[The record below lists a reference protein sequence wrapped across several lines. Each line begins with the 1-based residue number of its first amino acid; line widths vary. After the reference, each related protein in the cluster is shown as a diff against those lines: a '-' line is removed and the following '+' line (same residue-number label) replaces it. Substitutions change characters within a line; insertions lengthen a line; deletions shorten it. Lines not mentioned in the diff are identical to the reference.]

1 MKLITYVMKKIILVL
16 VSIAFLASGF
26 VVMNAMEKVQTDV
39 TITEWEVPWEDSRP
53 RDPYVAPD
61 GDIWFVG
68 QRSHYVAEFDPDTEE
83 FRKFDLEDGAGP
95 HTVIVDDN
103 GTPWYAGNRANHIG
117 KVNPETGDIEKY
129 MMPDNNS
136 ARDPHTMTFDNQGD
150 IWFTSQGANSVGKL
164 DMDTGEPEIIEVPT
178 QRARPYGI
186 IMDQNMERPWIVLFG
201 TNKLATVNPETM
213 ELKEIALPNEDAR
226 PRRLAQTSDGSIWYG
241 DYARGY
247 IGQYNPEDESFEEW
261 EMPSGEDSRPYA
273 VTVDNQDR
281 IWLVETGVN
290 PNMFV
295 GFDTEAKKFVSET
308 EIESGGGTVRHMVF
322 HEPTNSIW
330 FGTDTNYLGQA
341 KIQ

>member
-1 MKLITYVMKKIILVL
+1 MKKLLSIFVAVL
-16 VSIAFLASGF
+16 FLLSAFVFHDTDTS
-26 VVMNAMEKVQTDV
+26 NAVDV
-39 TITEWEVPWEDSRP
+39 TITEWEVPWENSRP

-83 FRKFDLEDGAGP
+83 FQKFDLEDGAGP
-95 HTVIVDDN
+95 HTVIVDDK

-117 KVNPETGDIEKY
+117 IVDSETGDITKH
-129 MMPDNNS
+129 MMPDDNS
-136 ARDPHTMTFDNQGD
+136 ARDPHTMAFNNEGN

-164 DMDTGEPEIIEVPT
+164 DVETGEPKIIEVPT

-186 IMDQNMERPWIVLFG
+186 IMDHDMKTPWICLFG

-213 ELKEIALPNEDAR
+213 ELKEIELPNEDAR
-226 PRRLAQTSDGSIWYG
+226 PRRLAQTSDGNIWYG

-247 IGQYNPEDESFEEW
+247 IGVYNPETGSFEEW
-261 EMPSGEDSRPYA
+261 PMPSGEDSRPYA
-273 VTVDNQDR
+273 VTVDDQDR
-281 IWLVETGVN
+281 IWLVETGVS

-295 GFDTEAKKFVSET
+295 GFDTESKEFISET

-330 FGTDTNYLGQA
+330 FGTDTNYLGRAELQ
-341 KIQ
+341 